1 MWQGCSES
9 CMEGRDSMA
18 VSDAVYSEE
27 REIVRLV
34 DDSRI
39 DMLSGLRKKLKDMKE
54 QAVRSSIAVM
64 LNELYSHDLDDL
76 KRDISK
82 VILMKEEHVEIK
94 PSERIAL
101 LRVLWWVVMTYFDGD
116 SNLAVKMCREIC
128 HSQG

>member
-1 MWQGCSES
+1 
-9 CMEGRDSMA
+9 MA

-116 SNLAVKMCREIC
+116 SSLAVKMCREIC

>member
-116 SNLAVKMCREIC
+116 SSLAVKMCREIC

>member
-9 CMEGRDSMA
+9 CMEWRDSMA

-116 SNLAVKMCREIC
+116 SSLAVKMCREIC